1 MKNILKNSQILNN
14 LNPSYLTYSLLFAI
28 VLDLVT
34 ILKTSFDIFFYF
46 NDLLV
51 ILSSSIS
58 QRLNFEYT
66 GLSLLIF
73 LAIFCVTCLLFD
85 LAIVTV
91 IKKNRNFFI
100 ELAVCI
106 LSLYSL
112 LLLIGVSRFPFRII
126 LPVFIILCSLSWI
139 LKKNTTLKSFSTLLG
154 ILIIWNIGLMSVNL
168 KEDSKTF
175 EGVFNNNRFFIA
187 DINNELTESSIK
199 YWNLNCCSSENY
211 TNSGFKPGSY
221 MDEWRN
227 KIYLVTGSGK
237 FFTIDSSNL
246 SNSLIKLRKIQ
257 TNFFDYGNQPE
268 FKSVNK
274 VIIRGIEIYKDL
286 MYVSYIKSNNN
297 CYNLA
302 VLEGVITDN
311 NVVFKP
317 FFSPEECIE
326 ILDSNSSQLHSSGGA
341 MLRDENNLYVAIG
354 DFLESTNSQVMEN
367 YYGKIL
373 KFGTNEE
380 EVEILSSGHRNIQG
394 MTFYN
399 GSILAVE
406 HGPKG
411 GDELNIV
418 DVESRILQNFGWP
431 ISSYGEHYDGKFDK
445 DKPLHKS
452 HSKYGFIEPVLYFTP
467 SIGISD
473 IKVFSDKYMIS
484 SMKSG
489 RLYTLSEDSENNVYN
504 QNYLSIDRRIREIF
518 ILDEKLLLFLE
529 DKLGLAVLDINK

>member
-1 MKNILKNSQILNN
+1 
-14 LNPSYLTYSLLFAI
+14 
-28 VLDLVT
+28 
-34 ILKTSFDIFFYF
+34 
-46 NDLLV
+46 
-51 ILSSSIS
+51 
-58 QRLNFEYT
+58 
-66 GLSLLIF
+66 
-73 LAIFCVTCLLFD
+73 
-85 LAIVTV
+85 
-91 IKKNRNFFI
+91 
-100 ELAVCI
+100 
-106 LSLYSL
+106 
-112 LLLIGVSRFPFRII
+112 
-126 LPVFIILCSLSWI
+126 
-139 LKKNTTLKSFSTLLG
+139 
-154 ILIIWNIGLMSVNL
+154 
-168 KEDSKTF
+168 
-175 EGVFNNNRFFIA
+175 
-187 DINNELTESSIK
+187 
-199 YWNLNCCSSENY
+199 
-211 TNSGFKPGSY
+211 
-221 MDEWRN
+221 
-227 KIYLVTGSGK
+227 VTGSGK
-237 FFTIDSSNL
+237 FFTVNSNNL
-246 SNSLIKLRKIQ
+246 SNSIIKLRKIQ

-274 VIIRGIEIYKDL
+274 VSIRGIEIYKDL

-297 CYNLA
+297 CYNLS

-311 NVVFKP
+311 KVVFKP

-326 ILDSNSSQLHSSGGA
+326 ILDPNSSQLHSSGGA

-354 DFLESTNSQVMEN
+354 DFLESTNSQVMDN

-373 KFGTNEE
+373 KFGINEE
-380 EVEILSSGHRNIQG
+380 EIEILSSGHRNIQG

>member
-58 QRLNFEYT
+58 QRLNFEYK

-85 LAIVTV
+85 LVIVTV

-112 LLLIGVSRFPFRII
+112 LFLIGVSRFPFRII
-126 LPVFIILCSLSWI
+126 LPVLIILCSLSWV

-175 EGVFNNNRFFIA
+175 ERIFNNNRFFIA

-221 MDEWRN
+221 MGEWRN
-227 KIYLVTGSGK
+227 KIYMVTGSGK
-237 FFTIDSSNL
+237 FFTVNSNNL
-246 SNSLIKLRKIQ
+246 SNSIIKLRKIQ

-274 VIIRGIEIYKDL
+274 VSIRGIEIYKDL

-297 CYNLA
+297 CYNLS

-311 NVVFKP
+311 KVVFKP

-326 ILDSNSSQLHSSGGA
+326 ILDPNSSQLHSSGGA

-354 DFLESTNSQVMEN
+354 DFLESTNSQVMDN

-373 KFGTNEE
+373 KFGINEE
-380 EVEILSSGHRNIQG
+380 EIEILSSGHRNIQG

>member
-1 MKNILKNSQILNN
+1 MKNISRNSQILDY
-14 LNPSYLTYSLLFAI
+14 LNPSYLSYSLLFAM

-34 ILKTSFDIFFYF
+34 ILKTSFDIFLYF

-51 ILSSSIS
+51 ILNSSIS
-58 QRLNFEYT
+58 KRLNFEYT
-66 GLSLLIF
+66 EQSLLIF

-85 LAIVTV
+85 LAIVIL

-112 LLLIGVSRFPFRII
+112 LFLIGVSRFPFRII
-126 LPVFIILCSLSWI
+126 LPVFIILCSLSWV

-221 MDEWRN
+221 MGEWRN

-237 FFTIDSSNL
+237 FFTVNSNNL
-246 SNSLIKLRKIQ
+246 SNSIIKLRKIQ

-274 VIIRGIEIYKDL
+274 VSIRGIEIYKDL
-286 MYVSYIKSNNN
+286 IYVSYIKSNNN
-297 CYNLA
+297 CYNLS

-311 NVVFKP
+311 KVVFKP

-326 ILDSNSSQLHSSGGA
+326 ILDPNSSQLHSSGGA

-354 DFLESTNSQVMEN
+354 DFLESTNSQVMDS

-373 KFGTNEE
+373 KFGINDEE
-380 EVEILSSGHRNIQG
+380 IEILSSGHRNIQG

-452 HSKYGFIEPVLYFTP
+452 HSKYGFIEPALYFTP

-529 DKLGLAVLDINK
+529 DILGLAVLDINK

>member
-1 MKNILKNSQILNN
+1 
-14 LNPSYLTYSLLFAI
+14 
-28 VLDLVT
+28 
-34 ILKTSFDIFFYF
+34 
-46 NDLLV
+46 
-51 ILSSSIS
+51 
-58 QRLNFEYT
+58 
-66 GLSLLIF
+66 
-73 LAIFCVTCLLFD
+73 
-85 LAIVTV
+85 
-91 IKKNRNFFI
+91 
-100 ELAVCI
+100 
-106 LSLYSL
+106 
-112 LLLIGVSRFPFRII
+112 LIGVSRFPFRII
-126 LPVFIILCSLSWI
+126 LPVLIILCSLSWV

-175 EGVFNNNRFFIA
+175 ERIFNNNRFFIA

-221 MDEWRN
+221 MGEWRN

-237 FFTIDSSNL
+237 FFTVNSNNL
-246 SNSLIKLRKIQ
+246 SNSIIKLRKIQ

-274 VIIRGIEIYKDL
+274 VSIRGIEIYKDL

-297 CYNLA
+297 CYNLS

-311 NVVFKP
+311 KVVFKP

-326 ILDSNSSQLHSSGGA
+326 ILDPNSSQLHSSGGA

-354 DFLESTNSQVMEN
+354 DFLESTNSQVMDN

-373 KFGTNEE
+373 KFGINEE
-380 EVEILSSGHRNIQG
+380 EIEILSSGHRNIQG

>member
-1 MKNILKNSQILNN
+1 
-14 LNPSYLTYSLLFAI
+14 
-28 VLDLVT
+28 
-34 ILKTSFDIFFYF
+34 
-46 NDLLV
+46 
-51 ILSSSIS
+51 
-58 QRLNFEYT
+58 
-66 GLSLLIF
+66 
-73 LAIFCVTCLLFD
+73 
-85 LAIVTV
+85 
-91 IKKNRNFFI
+91 
-100 ELAVCI
+100 
-106 LSLYSL
+106 
-112 LLLIGVSRFPFRII
+112 
-126 LPVFIILCSLSWI
+126 
-139 LKKNTTLKSFSTLLG
+139 
-154 ILIIWNIGLMSVNL
+154 
-168 KEDSKTF
+168 
-175 EGVFNNNRFFIA
+175 
-187 DINNELTESSIK
+187 
-199 YWNLNCCSSENY
+199 
-211 TNSGFKPGSY
+211 
-221 MDEWRN
+221 
-227 KIYLVTGSGK
+227 
-237 FFTIDSSNL
+237 
-246 SNSLIKLRKIQ
+246 
-257 TNFFDYGNQPE
+257 
-268 FKSVNK
+268 
-274 VIIRGIEIYKDL
+274 

-297 CYNLA
+297 CYNLS

-311 NVVFKP
+311 KVVFKP

-326 ILDSNSSQLHSSGGA
+326 ILDPNSSQLHSSGGA
-341 MLRDENNLYVAIG
+341 MLRDENNLYLAIG
-354 DFLESTNSQVMEN
+354 DFLESTNSQVMDN

-380 EVEILSSGHRNIQG
+380 ETEILSSGHRNIQG

-489 RLYTLSEDSENNVYN
+489 RLYTLSEDSENNEYN